1 MNTNLIGVIL
11 TLALS
16 VGLAIPLGAYLA
28 KVYRGEKIWTDFLS
42 PFERLLYRLGG
53 INPQEEM
60 SWQRFLRALLT
71 INLLWFVYGFFMLL
85 FQGVLPFNPDG
96 NPSMTPDLAFN
107 TVISFV
113 VNCNLQHYSGE
124 TGMSYLNQVVV
135 VMFFQFVSA
144 ASGMAA
150 LAGVYKAMQEKQSST
165 IGNFYHYFVLSIT
178 RVLLPLA
185 IVVALAL
192 AASGTPMTTEG
203 KITLTTLQGVEQSIS
218 QGPAAAMIAIKQLG
232 TNGGGFFG
240 VNSAHP
246 LENPN
251 YLTNIIQT
259 VAILLIPMAMV
270 FALGYYLR
278 RRRLAWIIFGVMSL
292 GFLTFVA
299 GTIAAETAG
308 NPAISAM
315 GIDQSLGSMEGKE
328 IRIGAEASALWG
340 IATTATSNG
349 SVNAMHDSMT
359 PISGFLQMLDMM
371 INALYGGVGVGLLNY
386 YIFMIVAVF
395 ISGLMVG
402 RTPELLGKKVEIR
415 EMKIA
420 TLITLLHP
428 FLILVGTAL
437 SSYFL
442 VHHPEIGW
450 AVNPGNWLNN
460 PGNHGFSEMLYE
472 YTSAAANNGSGFEGL
487 GDNNF
492 FWNFTTGIVL
502 ILGRYLPIIG
512 PVAIAGLLA
521 NKQYIPESSG
531 TLRVDTPTFGVM
543 TFAVIFIVAALSF
556 FPALALGPLAE
567 YFALGT

>member
-1 MNTNLIGVIL
+1 MNTNLLGVFVIL
-11 TLALS
+11 VLS
-16 VGLAIPLGAYLA
+16 VGLAIPLGRYLA
-28 KVYRGEKIWTDFLS
+28 KVYQGERVWSDFLQ
-42 PFERLLYRLGG
+42 PLERLIYRLGG
-53 INPQEEM
+53 VNPGEEM
-60 SWQRFLRALLT
+60 GWQRFIRALLT
-71 INLLWFVYGFFMLL
+71 INMLWFIFAFLMLFL
-85 FQGVLPFNPDG
+85 QGVLPLNPDG
-96 NPSMTPDLAFN
+96 NASMTPDLAFN
-107 TVISFV
+107 TAISFV

-124 TGMSYLNQVVV
+124 SGLTYLTQSGVI
-135 VMFFQFVSA
+135 MFLQFVSA
-144 ASGMAA
+144 ATGMAA

-165 IGNFYHYFVLSIT
+165 IGNFYVYFIQSIT
-178 RVLLPLA
+178 RVLLPLSIVLA
-185 IVVALAL
+185 IVLVT
-192 AASGTPMTTEG
+192 SGTPMTFDG
-203 KITLTTLQGVEQSIS
+203 KINLTTLQGVQQSIS

-240 VNSAHP
+240 TNSAHP

-251 YLTNIIQT
+251 FFSNILQS
-259 VAILLIPMAMV
+259 VSILLIPMAMV

-278 RRRLAWIIFGVMSL
+278 RRRLAWVIFGVMSI
-292 GFLTFVA
+292 GFLSFVV
-299 GTIAAETAG
+299 GTIRAETAG
-308 NPAISAM
+308 NPAISAL

-328 IRIGAEASALWG
+328 VRLGAEASALWG

-359 PISGFLQMLDMM
+359 PFSSFLQMLDMM

-386 YIFMIVAVF
+386 YIFIIIAVF

-437 SSYFL
+437 SSYL
-442 VHHPEIGW
+442 VVHHSDLAW
-450 AVNPGNWLNN
+450 VVKPGNWLNN

-472 YTSAAANNGSGFEGL
+472 YTSASANNGSGFEGL
-487 GDNNF
+487 SDNNF
-492 FWNFTTGIVL
+492 FWNFSTGIVL
-502 ILGRYLPIIG
+502 ILGRFLPIIG

-521 NKQYIPESSG
+521 QKQYIPESSG

-567 YFALGT
+567 YFALGH

>member
-1 MNTNLIGVIL
+1 MNTNLFGVIAI
-11 TLALS
+11 LALS
-16 VGLAIPLGAYLA
+16 VGLAIPLGRYIA
-28 KVYRGEKIWTDFLS
+28 KVYRGEPVWTDFMS
-42 PFERLLYRLGG
+42 PLERLLHRMGG
-53 INPQEEM
+53 IDPQVEM

-71 INLLWFVYGFFMLL
+71 INLLWFVYGFIMLL

-96 NPSMTPDLAFN
+96 NPNMTPDLAFN

-124 TGMSYLNQVVV
+124 TGLTYLTQIAV

-144 ASGMAA
+144 ATGMAA
-150 LAGVYKAMQEKQSST
+150 MAGVYKAMQEKQSGT

-178 RVLLPLA
+178 RVLLPLS

-192 AASGTPMTTEG
+192 AASGTPMTMDG

-251 YLTNIIQT
+251 YFTNIIQT
-259 VAILLIPMAMV
+259 VSILLIPMAMV

-278 RRRLAWIIFGVMSL
+278 RRRLGWIIFGVMSL

-299 GTIAAETAG
+299 GTIMAETQG

-328 IRIGAEASALWG
+328 TRLGAEASALWG

-437 SSYFL
+437 SSYVL
-442 VHHPEIGW
+442 VHHPDIGW
-450 AVNPGNWLNN
+450 AVKPGNWLNN
-460 PGNHGFSEMLYE
+460 PDNHGFSEMLYE

-567 YFALGT
+567 YFALGQ

>member
-1 MNTNLIGVIL
+1 MDTNLFGVIAI
-11 TLALS
+11 LALS
-16 VGLAIPLGAYLA
+16 VGLAIPLGRYMA
-28 KVYRGEKIWTDFLS
+28 KVYRGEPVWTDFMS
-42 PFERLLYRLGG
+42 PLERLLHRIGG
-53 INPQEEM
+53 VNPLEEM

-71 INLLWFVYGFFMLL
+71 INMLWFVYGFIMLL

-96 NPSMTPDLAFN
+96 NPNMTPDMAFN

-124 TGMSYLNQVVV
+124 TGLTYLTQIAV

-144 ASGMAA
+144 ATGMAA
-150 LAGVYKAMQEKQSST
+150 LAGVYKAMQEKQSGT
-165 IGNFYHYFVLSIT
+165 IGNFYNYFVLSIT
-178 RVLLPLA
+178 RVLLPLS

-192 AASGTPMTTEG
+192 AASGTPMTMDG
-203 KITLTTLQGVEQSIS
+203 KINLTTLQGIEQSIS

-259 VAILLIPMAMV
+259 VSILLIPMAMV

-278 RRRLAWIIFGVMSL
+278 RRRLGWIIFGVMSL

-299 GTIAAETAG
+299 STIVAETQG

-328 IRIGAEASALWG
+328 TRLGAEASALWG

-437 SSYFL
+437 SSYVL

-450 AVNPGNWLNN
+450 AVKPGNWLNN
-460 PGNHGFSEMLYE
+460 PDNHGFSEMLYE

-502 ILGRYLPIIG
+502 IMGRYLPIIG

-521 NKQYIPESSG
+521 GKQYIPESSG
-531 TLRVDTPTFGVM
+531 TLRVDTPTFGMM

-567 YFALGT
+567 YFALP

>member
-1 MNTNLIGVIL
+1 MNTNLIGVIAI
-11 TLALS
+11 LALS
-16 VGLAIPLGAYLA
+16 VSLAIPLGRYMA
-28 KVYRGEKIWTDFLS
+28 KVYRGDKVWTDFMGPL
-42 PFERLLYRLGG
+42 ERLIYRLGG
-53 INPQEEM
+53 VNPQEEM
-60 SWQRFLRALLT
+60 TWQRFLRALLT
-71 INLLWFVYGFFMLL
+71 INLIWFVYGFVILL
-85 FQGVLPFNPDG
+85 FQGALPFNPDG
-96 NPSMTPDLAFN
+96 NPNMTPDLAFN

-124 TGMSYLNQVVV
+124 TGMSYLSQVFV

-144 ASGMAA
+144 ATGMAA
-150 LAGVYKAMQEKQSST
+150 LAGVYKAMQEKQSGT
-165 IGNFYHYFVLSIT
+165 IGNFYTYFVLSIT
-178 RVLLPLA
+178 RVLLPLS
-185 IVVALAL
+185 IVVAVAL
-192 AASGTPMTTEG
+192 AASGTPMTADG
-203 KITLTTLQGVEQSIS
+203 KINLTTLQGIEQSIS

-251 YLTNIIQT
+251 FFTNIVQT
-259 VAILLIPMAMV
+259 VSIILIPISMV

-278 RRRLAWIIFGVMSL
+278 RKRLSWIIFGVMSL
-292 GFLTFVA
+292 GFLVFVA
-299 GTIAAETAG
+299 GTIVAETAG

-328 IRIGAEASALWG
+328 VRIGAEASALWG

-359 PISGFLQMLDMM
+359 PISGFLQLLDMM

-428 FLILVGTAL
+428 FLILVGTAM
-437 SSYFL
+437 SSYMV
-442 VHHPEIGW
+442 VHHADIAW
-450 AVNPGNWLNN
+450 AVKPGNWLNN
-460 PGNHGFSEMLYE
+460 PSNHGFSEMLYE
-472 YTSAAANNGSGFEGL
+472 YTSSAANNGSGFEGL

-492 FWNFTTGIVL
+492 FWNFSTGIVL
-502 ILGRYLPIIG
+502 IMGRYLPIIG

-521 NKQYIPESSG
+521 NKQFIPESSG
-531 TLRVDTPTFGVM
+531 TLRVDTSTFGLM

-567 YFALGT
+567 YFSMY